1 MSAPSKQHETG
12 REIDHLFAVD
22 VKHMSPERSFTPL
35 RLPEQRLLRL
45 EEASIRETSRSVG

>member
-12 REIDHLFAVD
+12 HKIDRLFAVD

-35 RLPEQRLLRL
+35 RLPE
-45 EEASIRETSRSVG
+45 